1 MHDTKKYFLEEIKR
15 SELISKKDKNV
26 CTNLSYIEHFLILD
40 STIIGC
46 VSISS
51 FASLVGVHIGVTSSK
66 LE

>member
-46 VSISS
+46 VFISS

>member
-46 VSISS
+46 ASISS

>member
-1 MHDTKKYFLEEIKR
+1 MHDTIKYFLEEIKR

>member
-15 SELISKKDKNV
+15 SELISKKDKSV

>member
-1 MHDTKKYFLEEIKR
+1 MHNTKKYFLEEIKR

>member
-1 MHDTKKYFLEEIKR
+1 MHDTIKYFLEEIKR

-46 VSISS
+46 ASISS

>member
-1 MHDTKKYFLEEIKR
+1 MHDTKMYFLEEIKR

-26 CTNLSYIEHFLILD
+26 CTNLGYIEHFLILD